1 MKQFQA
7 MIEARDLSDVESLLA
22 EDVELTG
29 FAAHQI
35 HKGRPLVAV
44 ILRTVLEELQGM
56 HYVRDII
63 STDSRDFALEFE
75 ARVGD
80 LEING
85 CDFLHLDDDG
95 LIDRFK
101 VMIRPL
107 NAATELSQR
116 LAVRFAARPE
126 KP

>member
-7 MIEARDLSDVESLLA
+7 MIDARDLSDVESLLA
-22 EDVELTG
+22 EDIELTG

-35 HKGRPLVAV
+35 HQGRPLVAV

-56 HYVRDII
+56 HYVREII
-63 STDSRDFALEFE
+63 STDGRDCALEFE

-107 NAATELSQR
+107 NAATELWQR
-116 LAVRFAARPE
+116 LAVRFAATS
-126 KP
+126 